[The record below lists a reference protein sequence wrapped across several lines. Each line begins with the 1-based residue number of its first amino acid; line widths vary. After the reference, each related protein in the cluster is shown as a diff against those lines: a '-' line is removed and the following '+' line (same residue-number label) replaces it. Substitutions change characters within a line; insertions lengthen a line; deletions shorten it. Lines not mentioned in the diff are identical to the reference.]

1 MPNYNE
7 NQNNYG
13 NLNES
18 NENGGF
24 QEFEK
29 RPNGKEKLRLFF
41 NNRRNRAIAAIL
53 AVVILA
59 SSVCAVVF
67 SKGIGNKKPT
77 LPEETTLLGAT
88 APTSETDSQETKP
101 TETSDPSTET
111 STEAPTSEKASPKD
125 EKSTPKGDVSSVK
138 PPKSK
143 PAETKPQTTKTQ
155 TTKPQET
162 KDSQSS
168 HVHDFAPATCISP
181 EKCAC
186 GATRGGL
193 SDWHGN
199 NVKGY
204 CAVCHEPLYP
214 TSDYFQYYGRGN
226 LTCNG
231 VVGNITECIVEVG
244 GYHTGGAT
252 LLFDAEIS
260 DISNGTPLDDGRYEY
275 TFYVLYY
282 DDNYNQLGGYIVTE
296 YISDVWVTF
305 RERIPVIPGTWLI
318 EFYAE

>member
-77 LPEETTLLGAT
+77 LPEETTLPSAT

-101 TETSDPSTET
+101 ADTSAPSTEV
-111 STEAPTSEKASPKD
+111 STEAPTSEKALPED
-125 EKSTPKGDVSSVK
+125 EKSTPKGDASSVK

-143 PAETKPQTTKTQ
+143 PTETKPQTTK
-155 TTKPQET
+155 PHGMD
-162 KDSQSS
+162 DSQQR
-168 HVHDFAPATCISP
+168 HVHKFAPATCISP

-186 GATRGGL
+186 GATRGDL
-193 SDWHGN
+193 SEWHGN
-199 NVKGY
+199 NVNGH
-204 CAVCHEPLYP
+204 CAVCNEALFPD
-214 TSDYFQYYGRGN
+214 SDYFEFYGGES
-226 LTCNG
+226 LSYKG
-231 VVGNITECIVEVG
+231 VVGKVTDITLEDLRYYPYG
-244 GYHTGGAT
+244 G
-252 LLFDAEIS
+252 S
-260 DISNGTPLDDGRYEY
+260 
-275 TFYVLYY
+275 YVLFNIEITDLSNAVSSEDGMYDFECYVLCY
-282 DDNYNQLGGYIVTE
+282 DDNYNQVGAYIVAH
-296 YISDVWVTF
+296 DVFAVGDTF
-305 RERIPVIPGTWLI
+305 TCASSIPPGTCI
-318 EFYAE
+318 VEFYSR

>member
-67 SKGIGNKKPT
+67 SKGIGSKKPT

-101 TETSDPSTET
+101 AETSAPSTET
-111 STEAPTSEKASPKD
+111 STEAPTSEKTTA
-125 EKSTPKGDVSSVK
+125 KSEVSSVK

-143 PAETKPQTTKTQ
+143 PAETKPQTTKPQ
-155 TTKPQET
+155 TTKPQTTKPLET

-204 CAVCHEPLYP
+204 CAICKEPLFPYP
-214 TSDYFQYYGRGN
+214 DYFEFYGGDSLN
-226 LTCNG
+226 HNG
-231 VVGNITECIVEVG
+231 VVANAAAYDFDNLAE
-244 GYHTGGAT
+244 YPYGASYV
-252 LLFDAEIS
+252 LFDVEIT
-260 DISNGTPLDDGRYEY
+260 DLSNAVPKEDGTYE
-275 TFYVLYY
+275 FECYVICY
-282 DDNYNQLGGYIVTE
+282 DDNYNQLGAYI
-296 YISDVWVTF
+296 ISHNVSAVGETF
-305 RERIPVIPGTWLI
+305 SCASPLTPGTWLI